1 MKKAS
6 LAVAVIA
13 SATAVVAVFATAG
26 TAGRTAT
33 SPKNLS
39 PACKAPQIAVI
50 APTTGDAATIG
61 IEQRNWVQYAIDN
74 FNAAKENQGQ
84 KVKLVQFDTQLDPAK
99 ASTASTR
106 IASNKSILGVVGPA
120 GSQEVISS
128 KPAFSKAGIAFISG
142 SATRTSLTK
151 SHEGGSTFFRVVP
164 NDGVQGPTDARY
176 IRTVLKPTE
185 VVVIDDQT
193 SYGQPLANA
202 ISANLKANK
211 IKVTRTSVNQKQ
223 TDFSSIVTNVPDG
236 GRVVVVLA
244 WQIAANAQIF
254 GQQLAEQGKKATI
267 FGTDG
272 LFSSDLKVNGSYVS
286 AFAPDIRSIPA
297 SRKFVTGYFK
307 KFGSKA
313 PFGTFGP
320 PSYVA
325 AQALL
330 NAISLS
336 CTAGT
341 ADGQVSR
348 AEVVKFTRRTL
359 IKKSILGQDI
369 SFDANGDVRGA
380 KFFIF
385 RIDGGKFV
393 LAPNQG

>member
-1 MKKAS
+1 MKKVS
-6 LAVAVIA
+6 LLVALVA
-13 SATAVVAVFATAG
+13 AATAVVAVFASAG

-33 SPKNLS
+33 PKNLS
-39 PACKAPQIAVI
+39 AACKSPQIAVI

-74 FNAAKENQGQ
+74 FNSAKENQGQ
-84 KVKLVQFDTQLDPAK
+84 KVRLVQFDTQLDPAK
-99 ASTASTR
+99 ASTASQR
-106 IASNKSILGVVGPA
+106 IASNKGILGVVGPA

-151 SHEGGSTFFRVVP
+151 AHEGGSTFFRVVP
-164 NDGVQGPTDARY
+164 SDAVQGPTDARY
-176 IRTVLKPTE
+176 IRTVLKPSE

-193 SYGQPLANA
+193 SYGQPLASA
-202 ISANLKANK
+202 IAANLKANK

-223 TDFSSIVTNVPDG
+223 TDFSSIVTQVPAG
-236 GRVVVVLA
+236 GNVVVVLA

-272 LFSSDLKVNGSYVS
+272 LFSGDFKTNGSYVS
-286 AFAPDIRSIPA
+286 AFAPDIRNITS
-297 SRKFVTGYFK
+297 SRRFVTGYFK
-307 KFGSKA
+307 KFGAKA

-330 NAISLS
+330 NGISLS
-336 CTAGT
+336 CTAGN
-341 ADGQVSR
+341 ADGKVSR
-348 AEVVKFTRRTL
+348 AEVVKYVRRTS
-359 IKKSILGQDI
+359 IKKSILGTDI

-393 LAPNQG
+393 LAANQG